1 MKGFNWEK
9 AKPLKS
15 EISEKKL
22 VHTVEVMEHLKSG
35 IGSIF
40 ETVQC
45 SPDAMKANLG
55 DQSSVNASNVLQY
68 LAEIES
74 KTNELVQQYML
85 LSMTS
90 TEVNCMNFM
99 LFCNE
104 QQHFSSAWQ
113 NLAKL
118 DNYVKLTILVQILLL

>member
-1 MKGFNWEK
+1 M
-9 AKPLKS
+9 
-15 EISEKKL
+15 
-22 VHTVEVMEHLKSG
+22 HTVEVMEHLKSG

-99 LFCNE
+99 LFFTSNNIFR
-104 QQHFSSAWQ
+104 QPDKIWP
-113 NLAKL
+113 KL
-118 DNYVKLTILVQILLL
+118 VIMYS

>member
-1 MKGFNWEK
+1 M
-9 AKPLKS
+9 
-15 EISEKKL
+15 
-22 VHTVEVMEHLKSG
+22 HTVEVMEHLKSG

-90 TEVNCMNFM
+90 SEVKYMNFM
-99 LFCNE
+99 LV
-104 QQHFSSAWQ
+104 
-113 NLAKL
+113 AKSNRYL
-118 DNYVKLTILVQILLL
+118 PAIR